1 VSECYFMPTDNQF
14 KDDLRKELIYNK
26 ELLEYLEHQDYERL
40 RKKIAVTIERIEQ
53 SLQD

>member
-1 VSECYFMPTDNQF
+1 MSECHFMSTDNQF

-26 ELLEYLEHQDYERL
+26 ELLEYLENQDYERL
-40 RKKIAVTIERIEQ
+40 RRKITVNIERIEQ